1 MDKII
6 DECVTYIVGAERPY
20 WQDDGGFPDDV
31 KQYILEMIAE
41 MKEKGFIKDVTNV

>member
-31 KQYILEMIAE
+31 KQYILELSLIHISE
-41 MKEKGFIKDVTNV
+41 PTRPY